1 MSLVGQLMS
10 GVTESSVDTST
21 YDFTESASMESW
33 YLDAAC
39 EALVS
44 DIFNIDKAYHVAD
57 VVGEVQVLREG
68 ADPAVLLEGM
78 VGDAISKLKEAFKKF
93 LAKIKAWAAQV
104 KKVFKV
110 LFMKGKDLAKQYG
123 SEIRKKSVKGF
134 KYKGYKYTIDKG
146 DSLVDT
152 ISSGVKKEIDGFC
165 DKSIDELKNMTNDDL
180 TAHLKDKSA
189 LRKYENGET
198 YTGNGIPQK
207 AVPIRSAIIADD
219 ISTMTTSDYQDK
231 LISKM
236 VSGASDLSEL
246 TENLKEAYR
255 DGDTE
260 KIQID
265 DFEAN
270 DPDDM
275 LSFLEKFD
283 KAVKDVEKAEKDFER
298 DVNNIIKS
306 LDKVS
311 GLKDDGEDG
320 SGKYEATYRAAS
332 KISSF
337 MSSALS
343 VRKSVVD
350 TKVQI
355 YKEINSSWTSVL
367 KSFVLKKEV
376 KESAFFEDFDSMIA
390 LTEAADVE
398 PETPDPEDGAKGAEE
413 GCGSGDGKKK
423 ACESL
428 LEAAY
433 AYI

>member
-10 GVTESSVDTST
+10 GVTESSVDLSGF
-21 YDFTESASMESW
+21 DFTESASMESW

-44 DIFNIDKAYHVAD
+44 DIFNVDKAYHVAD
-57 VVGEVQVLREG
+57 VVGEVQVIKEG

-78 VGDAISKLKEAFKKF
+78 VRDAIDKLKEAFKKF

-104 KKVFKV
+104 KKFFKV

-123 SEIRKKSVKGF
+123 SEIRKKSTKGF
-134 KYKGYKYTIDKG
+134 KYKGYKYTISKG
-146 DSLVDT
+146 DALVDN
-152 ISSGVKKEIDGFC
+152 ISEGVKSEINTLCGD
-165 DKSIDELKNMTNDDL
+165 IDS
-180 TAHLKDKSA
+180 LKDMDEDARQMALKVRSMQGTVTDASGNTKDIGNTNVKS
-189 LRKYENGET
+189 KYVS
-198 YTGNGIPQK
+198 GIKPDM
-207 AVPIRSAIIADD
+207 S
-219 ISTMTTSDYQDK
+219 TSDYQDK
-231 LISKM
+231 LISKLCA
-236 VSGASDLSEL
+236 GASDVSEMN
-246 TENLKEAYR
+246 ENIKEMYR
-255 DGDTE
+255 DGDSD
-260 KIQID
+260 KMQID
-265 DFEAN
+265 DFESN
-270 DPDDM
+270 DPSEM
-275 LSFLEKFD
+275 LDFLEKFD
-283 KAVKDVEKAEKDFER
+283 KAVKDIEKEEKAFEKD
-298 DVNNIIKS
+298 VSTVIKS
-306 LDKVS
+306 LDKISSMTGKNES
-311 GLKDDGEDG
+311 GTT
-320 SGKYEATYRAAS
+320 SVTYKLAS
-332 KISSF
+332 KISGF
-337 MSSALS
+337 ISSALS
-343 VRKSVVD
+343 VRKSACD

-398 PETPDPEDGAKGAEE
+398 PETPDPEEGAKGAEE